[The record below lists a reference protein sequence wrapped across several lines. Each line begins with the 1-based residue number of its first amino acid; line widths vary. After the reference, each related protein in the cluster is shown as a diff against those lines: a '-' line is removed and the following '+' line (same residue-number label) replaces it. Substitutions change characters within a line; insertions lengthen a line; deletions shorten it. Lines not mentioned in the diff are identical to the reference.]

1 MLIQAGKELAI
12 RITSCMSYASSA
24 ELLNMSAIRKV
35 VKEIFSER
43 VRVFRYELQETL
55 SYYPR
60 LLFRLGSRF
69 ECPLC
74 GWHFRRFRPAGFHY
88 PVIIEKRVIGGHY
101 HEDNICPHCLSNARE
116 RLAYLFLRART
127 PVFTQEALLL
137 HVAPEPE
144 LASALKLSPN
154 IRYISSD
161 LSLPGVMTR
170 FDVLHMPFADQTF
183 DAVICNH
190 VMEHVA
196 DDGSAMAEV
205 YRVLKRGGWALL
217 QVPIALAL
225 SRGQTIED
233 RSATTEADRIRVFG
247 QADHVRLYAA
257 EDYVQRLEQT
267 GFRVRVSQCATELPG
282 DAARYALEPDE
293 HIFICAKP

>member
-1 MLIQAGKELAI
+1 MAAI
-12 RITSCMSYASSA
+12 RTI
-24 ELLNMSAIRKV
+24 
-35 VKEIFSER
+35 VKRIVPER
-43 VRVFRYELQETL
+43 VLLLRYELYETL

-60 LLFRLGSRF
+60 LLVRVGSRL

-101 HEDNICPHCLSNARE
+101 HEDNICPRCLSNARE

-127 PVFTQEALLL
+127 RLFSQNVRLL

-144 LASALKLSPN
+144 LAASLRRSPN
-154 IRYISSD
+154 IRYVSAD
-161 LSLPGVMTR
+161 LFLPGVMTR
-170 FDVLHMPFADQTF
+170 FDVLHMPFLDETF
-183 DAVICNH
+183 DAIICNH

-196 DDGSAMAEV
+196 DDGRAMAEV
-205 YRVLKRGGWALL
+205 YRVLKPGGWALL

-225 SRGQTIED
+225 TRGQTVED
-233 RSATTEADRIRVFG
+233 PSATTEAERIRVFG

-257 EDYVQRLEQT
+257 PDYVERLEKT
-267 GFRVRVSQCATELPG
+267 GFRVTVSKCATELPG
-282 DAARYALEPDE
+282 DVARYALEPEE
-293 HIFICAKP
+293 HIFVCAKPSASSAPSG